1 MAEPES
7 KTVLA
12 RMAELDEFDG
22 LALADVTPPLEKWWF
37 QYPHLLKLNLLLLC
51 GFLAQFTCGFD
62 GSMINGMQSLP
73 SWVAFFGNPQ
83 GAALGQLVNAINFGV
98 IASVFVSS
106 QLCEWLG
113 RRRPI
118 SVGTFLVVFGSALQ
132 GGATT
137 YGMFFAGRFVIGIG
151 TGITAVAAPQIMM
164 ECAYPLHR
172 GKIVSLYM
180 TQWVV
185 GYLVA
190 AWMTYGTF
198 QMNSVWS
205 WRLPSLVQAAPA
217 LLQFVLS
224 WFVPESP
231 RWLVYKDRVDEAVAV
246 LARYHTPDND
256 PTARLVRFEMLEIQ
270 TTLEAE
276 KLQRASSWKEFIATK
291 GTRKRLSIL
300 LFISYAVQLSG
311 LGLTGYYLTKI
322 LESIGI
328 TDAKTQLL
336 INACQALF
344 QLVCSVSFAL
354 LIDRVG
360 RRGLITSGFTTMLV
374 VFVIWTICS
383 ALNQE
388 RDFADKSL
396 AIAVVAMV
404 FLFQVGYQQL
414 AVVSVPYVV
423 ETSLFSLR
431 AKTAMLFQF
440 CGYTASLYN
449 GYVNPIALENIGWR
463 YYIFAVAVLA
473 VETVFAWWFLPETKG
488 KGLEEIGE
496 VFNDGELVTGAQA
509 IHQQRTA
516 YYDNMETAAPLTTAK
531 SNAGAEV
538 VHGEAKL

>member
-1 MAEPES
+1 MAEHES
-7 KTVLA
+7 KTALT
-12 RMAELDEFDG
+12 RLAELDEFDG
-22 LALADVTPPLEKWWF
+22 LTLADVTPPLKKWWF
-37 QYPHLLKLNLLLLC
+37 QYSNLRKLNLLLLC
-51 GFLAQFTCGFD
+51 AFLAQFTCGFD

-73 SWVAFFGNPQ
+73 SWVEFFNNPE

-98 IASVFVSS
+98 IASLFVSS
-106 QLCEWLG
+106 QLCERLG

-118 SVGTFLVVFGSALQ
+118 SIGTFLVVFGSALQ

-151 TGITAVAAPQIMM
+151 TGITAVAAPQLMM
-164 ECAYPLHR
+164 ETAYPLHR

-190 AWMTYGTF
+190 AWTTYGTF

-205 WRLPSLVQAAPA
+205 WRLPSLLQAGPA

-231 RWLVYKDRVDEAVAV
+231 RWLVYRDRVDEAVRM
-246 LARYHTPDND
+246 LAKYHTPDNSE
-256 PTARLVRFEMLEIQ
+256 TSQLVRFEMLEIQ

-276 KLQRASSWKEFIATK
+276 KIQKASSWREFIATK

-300 LFISYAVQLSG
+300 LFIGYGVQISG

-322 LESIGI
+322 LDSIGI
-328 TDAKTQLL
+328 TDSKTQLL
-336 INACQALF
+336 INAVVAIW
-344 QLVCSVSFAL
+344 QLICSVFFAL

-360 RRGLITSGFTTMLV
+360 RRGLITFGFTFMLI

-388 RDFADKSL
+388 RNFEDKPL
-396 AIAVVAMV
+396 AIAVVAMI
-404 FLFQVGYQQL
+404 FLFQVGYQPL
-414 AVVSVPYVV
+414 ATASVPYVV

-440 CGYTASLYN
+440 CGYSASLYN
-449 GYVNPIALENIGWR
+449 GYVNPIALANIGWR
-463 YYIFAVAVLA
+463 YYIFAVAILA
-473 VETVFAWWFLPETKG
+473 VETVYAWWFLPETKG

-496 VFNDGELVTGAQA
+496 IFDGGELVTGAQA
-509 IHQQRTA
+509 IHQQRAA
-516 YYDNMETAAPLTTAK
+516 YHENLDTK
-531 SNAGAEV
+531 SNNAEV
-538 VHGEAKL
+538 VHGEAKEV